1 MCSPTQA
8 GTGAGTFRLAAQNQ
22 WPSGLCMCIPCPSAA
37 TGTVLQSRSFIFP
50 TPSIMVSPS
59 TRGLLFPA
67 TTLIMLAREE
77 KALWNDAVREHAP
90 ALRGH
95 LGNARGRGQ
104 VLGSHSDWRR
114 DMAFGGRAWHAN
126 HPVLGQACTIRNF
139 PTGYS
144 SRSKNHIHNFQTYKL
159 ISTHM

>member
-1 MCSPTQA
+1 MGPCVLPHRREQEQGQEREHSGWQPRIS
-8 GTGAGTFRLAAQNQ
+8 GH
-22 WPSGLCMCIPCPSAA
+22 PGLCMCIPCPSAA

-104 VLGSHSDWRR
+104 MLGSHSDWRR
-114 DMAFGGRAWHAN
+114 DRWHLGAGHGMPTILSLGR
-126 HPVLGQACTIRNF
+126 PVQ
-139 PTGYS
+139 
-144 SRSKNHIHNFQTYKL
+144 
-159 ISTHM
+159 